1 MIEFAESVLG
11 SDNTR
16 LDTARAAILDTMG
29 SDAVVDTAAVAALF
43 NAIDRVADAT
53 GAPLEADKAEMTSAL
68 RAEIGID
75 AFAATKKAIETDVAR
90 AGAKATG

>member
-1 MIEFAESVLG
+1 
-11 SDNTR
+11 
-16 LDTARAAILDTMG
+16 
-29 SDAVVDTAAVAALF
+29 
-43 NAIDRVADAT
+43 
-53 GAPLEADKAEMTSAL
+53 MTSAL